1 MVLGRFWSTFS
12 HFDEEALR
20 DGCDQ
25 IRAEARRREGG
36 CSGGNGGEGGGGQ
49 AGGCGGGGGGG
60 SGGDGGSGGGM
71 LRFEDRLVFITA
83 KAPTANDGSAEPL
96 HRGTAELPAPPP
108 LPLSLRIA
116 RDGFASPIR
125 VLSREEAA
133 EALAEL
139 EAYEAEYGEQGR
151 LGGDARFKI
160 HLLLPWAARLVRH
173 PALVAAA
180 QEALGTKDILVWS
193 SDVNDKPPHSATYA
207 SAHQLSP
214 STGLPLWN
222 TDEEMRPQAHQD
234 STYAGLLPADGA
246 LTAWVALSDAPVE
259 AGCK

>member
-1 MVLGRFWSTFS
+1 M
-12 HFDEEALR
+12 
-20 DGCDQ
+20 
-25 IRAEARRREGG
+25 
-36 CSGGNGGEGGGGQ
+36 
-49 AGGCGGGGGGG
+49 
-60 SGGDGGSGGGM
+60 
-71 LRFEDRLVFITA
+71 
-83 KAPTANDGSAEPL
+83 
-96 HRGTAELPAPPP
+96 
-108 LPLSLRIA
+108 
-116 RDGFASPIR
+116 
-125 VLSREEAA
+125 LSREEAA